1 VVRNEASSPE
11 ANTATK
17 RSLPVTGPPPAA
29 LPASCILYCFTRQVK
44 GAADYIPA
52 EDRKSLPLRAA
63 NRGDDPLHREVE
75 RVAMAPD
82 TTPARL

>member
-1 VVRNEASSPE
+1 
-11 ANTATK
+11 
-17 RSLPVTGPPPAA
+17 
-29 LPASCILYCFTRQVK
+29 LYCFTRQVK

-82 TTPARL
+82 IVDDVRGGCDATTARSAPAASL